1 MTLSYF
7 YYSMVAWT
15 GFWLYTEWPGNGKC
29 WIPLLYTS
37 ACAHIPTLFLGLFA
51 AYFSLPYS
59 PEYGS
64 GWRSCIQCQ
73 KLRSNTGTALVRR
86 RPIRKDWKERGF
98 QPRRYAVF
106 KVGSYYYSSPE
117 ELHAE
122 LTKSRAFSLWLLF
135 SSCFSKDKSALGSV
149 KSIFLKHSW

>member
-1 MTLSYF
+1 MQRILACLTVQSMEVVGIHAFSVKSYAATLVQLWY
-7 YYSMVAWT
+7 
-15 GFWLYTEWPGNGKC
+15 
-29 WIPLLYTS
+29 
-37 ACAHIPTLFLGLFA
+37 
-51 AYFSLPYS
+51 
-59 PEYGS
+59 
-64 GWRSCIQCQ
+64 
-73 KLRSNTGTALVRR
+73 RR

>member
-1 MTLSYF
+1 MGNAKFPFYTHLHVHTSQLYFLVCLQRILACLTVQSMEVVGVHAFSVKSYAATLVQLWY
-7 YYSMVAWT
+7 
-15 GFWLYTEWPGNGKC
+15 
-29 WIPLLYTS
+29 
-37 ACAHIPTLFLGLFA
+37 
-51 AYFSLPYS
+51 
-59 PEYGS
+59 
-64 GWRSCIQCQ
+64 
-73 KLRSNTGTALVRR
+73 RR